1 MRNFYANPI
10 ERTTVFSTRHV
21 ADNVS
26 GAVSVLR
33 FKNWV
38 RRAPT
43 AKGQSMDRLRRP
55 LGAVFLAAAA
65 LLSVAVPRQASAADP
80 GVTSSEILIGM
91 WAPLTGTQALIGT
104 SERDGIQIGIDE
116 VNRAGGVNGRKL
128 RMIVYDDAGAPQE
141 SLSAV
146 RRLLDQ
152 DQVFA
157 LIAGSNSGATLA
169 AMPVINRAK
178 APFIASIA
186 AHRNLFVPFSPTS
199 FRVYANEVAQAERI
213 VDYSLAE
220 LKVKK
225 PAMIYTSNDYGVG
238 GMETV
243 TAALRKAGIEPAAT
257 VRYNQGDQ
265 DFSAQLLRI
274 RQSGADSLYVWSF
287 AAEAG
292 IIVRLAKELGLN
304 VPMMGGGATTTP
316 LFPQGAGQAGVG
328 FAAPWV
334 FPYTEAMVDVPAIA
348 AYHDLLKKVYPSGLP
363 AARPSLY
370 DLAGYGAIKILIEG
384 LRRIDGE
391 PTREKFVKALET
403 MKDFDTGVLFPVT
416 FTATNHEGSS
426 QTKIIKVDGS
436 LKWQLQK

>member
-1 MRNFYANPI
+1 MKMLRWTRAI
-10 ERTTVFSTRHV
+10 ALTVSALMLTT
-21 ADNVS
+21 
-26 GAVSVLR
+26 
-33 FKNWV
+33 
-38 RRAPT
+38 
-43 AKGQSMDRLRRP
+43 
-55 LGAVFLAAAA
+55 AAATRA
-65 LLSVAVPRQASAADP
+65 AQAADP

-91 WAPLTGTQALIGT
+91 WAQMTGPLALIGT

-116 VNRAGGVNGRKL
+116 INRAGGVHGRKL
-128 RMIVYDDAGAPQE
+128 RMIVYDDGGLPQE

-152 DQVFA
+152 DKVFA

-178 APFIASIA
+178 VPFVVSIA

-199 FRVYANEVAQAERI
+199 FRVYANEIAQAERI
-213 VDYSLAE
+213 VEYSLKE

-225 PAMIYTSNDYGVG
+225 PAIIYTSNDYGVG

-243 TAALRKAGIEPAAT
+243 TAALKRANVELSAA

-274 RQSGADSLYVWSF
+274 RQAGADALYVWSF

-292 IIVRLAKELGLN
+292 IIVRQAKELGLN
-304 VPMMGGGATTTP
+304 VPMLGGGATTTP
-316 LFPQGAGQAGVG
+316 LFPRGAGQAGVG

-334 FPYTEAMVDVPAIA
+334 FPHMETQSEVPAIG
-348 AYHDLLKKVYPSGLP
+348 AYLEKLKQVYPSGLP

-370 DLAGYGAIKILIEG
+370 DMAGYGAIKILLEG
-384 LRRIDGE
+384 LRRVDGE
-391 PTREKFVKALET
+391 PTREKLVKALET
-403 MKDFDTGVLFPVT
+403 LKDFDTGVLFPVT

-426 QTKIIKVDGS
+426 QTRLIKVDS
-436 LKWQLQK
+436 ALKWQLQ

>member
-1 MRNFYANPI
+1 MI
-10 ERTTVFSTRHV
+10 
-21 ADNVS
+21 
-26 GAVSVLR
+26 
-33 FKNWV
+33 
-38 RRAPT
+38 PT
-43 AKGQSMDRLRRP
+43 AKGLNMRKLRWSRRTM
-55 LGAVFLAAAA
+55 LLASVLLLSAAAA
-65 LLSVAVPRQASAADP
+65 PRQAAADP
-80 GVTSSEILIGM
+80 GVTANEILIGM
-91 WAPLTGTQALIGT
+91 WAPLTGSQALIGT

-116 VNRAGGVNGRKL
+116 INRAGGIKGRKL
-128 RMIVYDDAGAPQE
+128 RMIAYDDAGSPQE
-141 SLSAV
+141 SLAAV

-178 APFIASIA
+178 APFICSIA

-213 VDYSLAE
+213 VDHSLKE

-243 TAALRKAGIEPAAT
+243 TAALKKAGVQPAET
-257 VRYNQGDQ
+257 IRYNQGDQ

-292 IIVRLAKELGLN
+292 IIVRQARELGLN

-316 LFPQGAGQAGVG
+316 LFPRGAGQAGVG
-328 FAAPWV
+328 FVAPWV
-334 FPYTEAMVDVPAIA
+334 FPHTESMVEVPAIG
-348 AYHDLLKKVYPSGLP
+348 AYVDLLKKVYPGGLP

-370 DLAGYGAIKILIEG
+370 DMAGYGAIKILIEG

-403 MKDFDTGVLFPVT
+403 LKDFDTGVLFPVT
-416 FTATNHEGSS
+416 FTAQNHEGSS
-426 QTKIIKVDGS
+426 QTKIIKVDSS
-436 LKWQLQK
+436 LKWQLQ

>member
-1 MRNFYANPI
+1 MKTCRWLRGIVP
-10 ERTTVFSTRHV
+10 V
-21 ADNVS
+21 VS
-26 GAVSVLR
+26 AALM
-33 FKNWV
+33 
-38 RRAPT
+38 
-43 AKGQSMDRLRRP
+43 SML
-55 LGAVFLAAAA
+55 LAATRPAT
-65 LLSVAVPRQASAADP
+65 AADP
-80 GVTSSEILIGM
+80 GVSASEIVIGM

-104 SERDGIQIGIDE
+104 SERDGVQIGIDE
-116 VNRAGGVNGRKL
+116 INRTGGVNGRKL
-128 RMIVYDDAGAPQE
+128 RLIAYDDGGLPQE

-152 DQVFA
+152 DKVFA
-157 LIAGSNSGATLA
+157 LVVGSNSGATLA

-213 VDYSLAE
+213 VDYSLKE

-243 TAALRKAGIEPAAT
+243 TAALKKAGVEPSAT

-274 RQSGADSLYVWSF
+274 RQAGADSLYVWSF

-292 IIVRLAKELGLN
+292 IIVRQAKELGLD

-316 LFPQGAGQAGVG
+316 LFPRGAGQAGVG
-328 FAAPWV
+328 FVAPWV
-334 FPYTEAMVDVPAIA
+334 FPYTETMSEVPAIA
-348 AYHDLLKKVYPSGLP
+348 AYLDLLRKVYPGGLP

-384 LRRIDGE
+384 VRRIDGE
-391 PTREKFVKALET
+391 PTREKFVRALET

-416 FTATNHEGSS
+416 FTATDHEGSS
-426 QTKIIKVDGS
+426 QTKIIKVDNA
-436 LKWQLQK
+436 LKWQLQ